1 MSACVWQAQKH
12 NGKRNTNV
20 RLLHGC
26 YNAAHAVRSHIP
38 ARLYGKIKNAAAGLV
53 RPHSGIAYFALSSFG
68 CPSIPR
74 TRRVIMQI
82 CSSDAL
88 SSIFLISSLLSRQLA
103 SIDCLLVSIW
113 IFLSII
119 KFIHKAFWQKIDYL
133 TVWDHT
139 IRQRAV
145 KAACAVWAYFVP
157 LAWPTLF
164 PAWAQR
170 AFSLLVGHS
179 FLICGTHTLRMWE
192 ITRRLYC
199 CVRASA

>member
-1 MSACVWQAQKH
+1 
-12 NGKRNTNV
+12 
-20 RLLHGC
+20 
-26 YNAAHAVRSHIP
+26 
-38 ARLYGKIKNAAAGLV
+38 
-53 RPHSGIAYFALSSFG
+53 
-68 CPSIPR
+68 
-74 TRRVIMQI
+74 MQI

-139 IRQRAV
+139 IRERAAE
-145 KAACAVWAYFVP
+145 AACAVWAYFVP
-157 LAWPTLF
+157 LAWPSLF

-170 AFSLLVGHS
+170 AFSLLVGHG
-179 FLICGTHTLRMWE
+179 F
-192 ITRRLYC
+192 
-199 CVRASA
+199 